1 MTIIEETIQ
10 AIEKNSNVIECT
22 VKEVHESGD
31 FELRVLERDFD
42 ADYTFSGSPEEIG
55 DFADGSG
62 NFFED

>member
-1 MTIIEETIQ
+1 MTIIQETIQ
-10 AIEKNSNVIECT
+10 AIEALDSVIECT
-22 VKEVHESGD
+22 IKEVHESGD